1 MSDDWILL
9 NNTAVRKAN
18 VFSIRGELS
27 SILGMVYHVT
37 LTNGDKLTLKE
48 TDAGGYWCYLQVQV
62 GAKAGW
68 AAKAQ
73 FIKEQNMDKD
83 SDCGG
88 DCDCDDC

>member
-18 VFSIRGELS
+18 VYSIKGKLDN
-27 SILGMVYHVT
+27 ILGMVYDVT
-37 LTNGDKLTLKE
+37 LTNGDKIYLKE
-48 TDAGGYWCYLQVQV
+48 TDAGGHWCYLQVQV

-73 FIKEQNMDKD
+73 FKKEQEAIDD
-83 SDCGG
+83 DGDCCSDC
-88 DCDCDDC
+88 